1 MTEVKVNCSA
11 SSAPQLQSLS
21 FHTRVCSL
29 GKVELLSCW
38 LDCLGLAHLK
48 ETARKITVK
57 KKLLESFCQLG
68 RRQYG
73 DNWTQQYPLFLIGN
87 FDHTSSFDSGNQIL
101 ALTVYLVLDCV
112 LRGTFFFYPEMG
124 DDDQVYLYPRDK
136 SPHGRQSF
144 LTKKSCC
151 WELS

>member
-1 MTEVKVNCSA
+1 MHNNASIEGIQREPLNNTKGKTGSNPREEPAMTEVKVNCSA

-57 KKLLESFCQLG
+57 KKLLESFC
-68 RRQYG
+68 
-73 DNWTQQYPLFLIGN
+73 
-87 FDHTSSFDSGNQIL
+87 
-101 ALTVYLVLDCV
+101 
-112 LRGTFFFYPEMG
+112 
-124 DDDQVYLYPRDK
+124 
-136 SPHGRQSF
+136 
-144 LTKKSCC
+144 
-151 WELS
+151 